1 MNFADCG
8 LTSCTNSPIIKGAYR
23 WTKLQLQFMQRRN
36 EVYMANHNIQ
46 ELATKVKENVGKV
59 IVGKEDVVD
68 LIIIA
73 MLCNGHIL
81 LEDVPGTGKTVLAK
95 SLAASI
101 DCKFSRIQ
109 FTPDL
114 LPSDVTGINFFNMKE
129 SEFEFIPGPVFSNIL
144 LADEINR
151 ATPKT
156 QSGLLECME
165 EHQVTIDGKTT
176 KLSDLFMVIATQN
189 PLENA
194 GVFPLPEA
202 QLDRF
207 LIKMS
212 MNYPRHSEGVQIL
225 KRFYHENPLETL
237 KPVATID
244 DVMKCQEELKHIYIH
259 DDVLSYIV
267 DITESTRGSDS
278 VALGASPRGSQS
290 LMRVSQ
296 GFAGIAGRD
305 YVSPDDVK
313 KAAPHVLAHR
323 LILKSSAKLE
333 AGAAEAVI
341 QEIVDKVPVPTEDYT
356 N

>member
-1 MNFADCG
+1 
-8 LTSCTNSPIIKGAYR
+8 
-23 WTKLQLQFMQRRN
+23 
-36 EVYMANHNIQ
+36 MANHNIQ

-165 EHQVTIDGKTT
+165 DEFFCFFTT
-176 KLSDLFMVIATQN
+176 CIKKKL
-189 PLENA
+189 
-194 GVFPLPEA
+194 
-202 QLDRF
+202 
-207 LIKMS
+207 
-212 MNYPRHSEGVQIL
+212 
-225 KRFYHENPLETL
+225 
-237 KPVATID
+237 
-244 DVMKCQEELKHIYIH
+244 
-259 DDVLSYIV
+259 
-267 DITESTRGSDS
+267 
-278 VALGASPRGSQS
+278 
-290 LMRVSQ
+290 
-296 GFAGIAGRD
+296 
-305 YVSPDDVK
+305 
-313 KAAPHVLAHR
+313 
-323 LILKSSAKLE
+323 
-333 AGAAEAVI
+333 
-341 QEIVDKVPVPTEDYT
+341 
-356 N
+356 